1 MQNADAKKQF
11 EDQMLAELIERNGDI
26 RWDERVLT
34 KREAK
39 MGTLLANLSI
49 ACTTPEQKAV
59 ADFVLSANHEESRAS
74 DLAFEKNPPRNSI
87 EKYHLLEEMYH
98 SRIFSQCGRA
108 LGGNAP
114 APKIPVS
121 RAFLVEQMILLPE
134 KMRRPL
140 LFCGEVLGTTI
151 VYEIRRLIERHF
163 PDAHE
168 IVSLVDDIITD
179 EIGHMQYNWVQ
190 LGPIGKTAARAAYTL
205 VLQGMVHSFPDL
217 DDEFKASN
225 LRKRYAGFRPE
236 LLAPDLAGR
245 IWGNPAVAL
254 PAW

>member
-1 MQNADAKKQF
+1 MQNADAKTQF
-11 EDQMLAELIERNGDI
+11 KDNMLAGLLERNGDI
-26 RWDERVLT
+26 HWDERVLT

-39 MGTLLANLSI
+39 MATLPAPGSL
-49 ACTTPEQKAV
+49 ACTTPKQKAV

-74 DLAFEKNPPRNSI
+74 DLAFAKNPPQNMI

-98 SRIFSQCGRA
+98 SRIFAQCGRA
-108 LGGNAP
+108 LGGDAP
-114 APKIPVS
+114 APKIPMT

-151 VYEIRRLIERHF
+151 VYEIRRLVERHF
-163 PDAHE
+163 PNARE
-168 IVSLVDDIITD
+168 IVSLIDDIITD
-179 EIGHMQYNWVQ
+179 EIGHMQYNWIQ
-190 LGPIGKTAARAAYTL
+190 LGPAGKTAARAAYPL